1 MHPSPEKKF
10 GAHLRRWMLL
20 LLLLLLGQKPAL
32 YSIIALYARR

>member
-1 MHPSPEKKF
+1 
-10 GAHLRRWMLL
+10 MLL